1 MLPRIRHNNFIG
13 AVELFVKS
21 SYTKTHSNNF
31 FNNIQHA
38 FRKKDW
44 VSNYDSLL
52 TLREFFRCATQIDKN
67 SYQVLSSKN
76 ETVNAM
82 DKFLISFSLKDNGA
96 EYTMTLRGSGFEYEE
111 IPITINEYNS
121 FMDFKNREFPLEQNR
136 RLYAW
141 DILQKKQSDIPKR
154 IKGYIHQAIGDV
166 SLGYALLEDIVS
178 KLKRGKFE
186 LQIPGGGIKECDGWY
201 IYEKIIDDDFAI
213 VIESLGFALKI
224 YGGDERFR
232 NGSSVVLEDEDYSL
246 IYNFLVNAGCQ
257 QVELAEQVDAI
268 VSANL
273 AADSDI
279 TKEKIC
285 EKYKSTIEAFKKEQ
299 LALPVL
305 VRRKNSET

>member
-1 MLPRIRHNNFIG
+1 MLPKIRHNNFIG

-38 FRKKDW
+38 FNKKDW
-44 VSNYDSLL
+44 ISNYDSLL
-52 TLREFFRCATQIDKN
+52 TLREFFRCATQIDKS

-76 ETVNAM
+76 ETVKAM

-166 SLGYALLEDIVS
+166 SLGYALLELFV
-178 KLKRGKFE
+178 
-186 LQIPGGGIKECDGWY
+186 Q
-201 IYEKIIDDDFAI
+201 
-213 VIESLGFALKI
+213 
-224 YGGDERFR
+224 
-232 NGSSVVLEDEDYSL
+232 
-246 IYNFLVNAGCQ
+246 
-257 QVELAEQVDAI
+257 
-268 VSANL
+268 
-273 AADSDI
+273 
-279 TKEKIC
+279 
-285 EKYKSTIEAFKKEQ
+285 
-299 LALPVL
+299 
-305 VRRKNSET
+305 

>member
-31 FNNIQHA
+31 FNNIHHA
-38 FRKKDW
+38 FKKKDW
-44 VSNYDSLL
+44 ISNYDSLL
-52 TLREFFRCATQIDKN
+52 TLREFFRCATQIDK
-67 SYQVLSSKN
+67 SGYQVLSSKN
-76 ETVNAM
+76 ETVHAM

-178 KLKRGKFE
+178 KLKRG
-186 LQIPGGGIKECDGWY
+186 
-201 IYEKIIDDDFAI
+201 
-213 VIESLGFALKI
+213 
-224 YGGDERFR
+224 
-232 NGSSVVLEDEDYSL
+232 
-246 IYNFLVNAGCQ
+246 
-257 QVELAEQVDAI
+257 
-268 VSANL
+268 
-273 AADSDI
+273 
-279 TKEKIC
+279 
-285 EKYKSTIEAFKKEQ
+285 
-299 LALPVL
+299 
-305 VRRKNSET
+305 

>member
-1 MLPRIRHNNFIG
+1 
-13 AVELFVKS
+13 
-21 SYTKTHSNNF
+21 
-31 FNNIQHA
+31 
-38 FRKKDW
+38 KDW

-52 TLREFFRCATQIDKN
+52 TLWEFFRCATQIDKD

-76 ETVNAM
+76 ETVKAM

-201 IYEKIIDDDFAI
+201 IYEKIIDDNFAI

-273 AADSDI
+273 AVDSDI
-279 TKEKIC
+279 TEEEIC

-299 LALPVL
+299 LAL
-305 VRRKNSET
+305 

>member
-1 MLPRIRHNNFIG
+1 

-31 FNNIQHA
+31 FNNIQHV
-38 FRKKDW
+38 FKKKDW
-44 VSNYDSLL
+44 ISNYDSLL
-52 TLREFFRCATQIDKN
+52 TLREFFRCATQIDKD

-136 RLYAW
+136 RLYAC
-141 DILQKKQSDIPKR
+141 DIFQKKQSDIPER
-154 IKGYIHQAIGDV
+154 IKGYIRQAVGDMSYYYAFGEDVV
-166 SLGYALLEDIVS
+166 SR
-178 KLKRGKFE
+178 LKRGKFE
-186 LQIPGGGIKECDGWY
+186 LQMPGGGIKECEGWY
-201 IYEKIIDDDFAI
+201 IYEIINGYHFAI
-213 VIESLGFALKI
+213 VIESLGFALTI
-224 YGGDERFR
+224 YGGDELFR
-232 NGSSVVLEDEDYSL
+232 NSSSVVLEGEDYSL

-268 VSANL
+268 ISANL
-273 AADSDI
+273 ALNSNI

-299 LALPVL
+299 LALPV
-305 VRRKNSET
+305 